1 MLVRPATPEDKPAMM
16 ELLKKSLGE
25 SVIPISETFW
35 NWKHEQNPF
44 GSSYILLA
52 DQNGRLVGLR
62 AFMQWKWL
70 WKGEVFSAIRA
81 VDTATHPD
89 FQGKGI
95 FKKLT
100 LQLLETCQQNGV
112 HFVFNTPNES
122 SKPGYLKMG
131 WIEQGKMPL
140 KLKIRKPLSLA
151 FAKLFNRQ
159 MNVSSGDDPS
169 PVQAWDSNIIHLAD
183 QSIQSD
189 SKLAT
194 VLSSS
199 YVSWRYYHNPLF
211 RYNYFT
217 DNENF
222 LLISRIKRHSFANE
236 LRLVDFILL
245 NPRADEKQLSAFI
258 KKEVLRFCAV
268 NDINLVTI
276 SGEQY
281 NAYKRSFQWMGMIPV
296 RALGPVITL
305 RNLNMGGRFPDL
317 LKPANWSYSLGDM
330 ELF

>member
-1 MLVRPATPEDKPAMM
+1 MLVRPATPDDKPAMM

-44 GSSYILLA
+44 GASYVLLA
-52 DQNGRLVGLR
+52 DQNGKLVGLR
-62 AFMQWKWL
+62 AFMQWKWQ
-70 WKGEVFSAIRA
+70 WKGEVLSTIRA

-100 LQLLETCQQNGV
+100 LQLLETCHQKGV
-112 HFVFNTPNES
+112 HFVFNTPNQN

-131 WIEQGKMPL
+131 WMEQGKMPL
-140 KLKIRKPLSLA
+140 KMKIRNPLSLSL
-151 FAKLFNRQ
+151 AKLFNRQ
-159 MNVSSGDDPS
+159 GNAFAGIDPS
-169 PVQAWDSNIIHLAD
+169 PVQTWESNIIQLAD
-183 QSIQSD
+183 QSIQS
-189 SKLAT
+189 SSRLAT
-194 VLSSS
+194 IHSASFI
-199 YVSWRYYHNPLF
+199 SWRYAHNPLF

-217 DNENF
+217 DNQNF

-245 NPRADEKQLSAFI
+245 NLGAGGKQVAAFM
-258 KKEVLRFCAV
+258 KKEVFNFCT
-268 NDINLVTI
+268 INNCNLITI
-276 SGEQY
+276 SGEQF
-281 NAYKRSFQWMGMIPV
+281 KEFRHFFQWMGIIPV
-296 RALGPVITL
+296 RAIGPAITL
-305 RNLNMGGRFPDL
+305 RNMNMGERFPDL
-317 LKPANWSYSLGDM
+317 LEPSHWSYSLGDM

>member
-1 MLVRPATPEDKPAMM
+1 MLIRPATSEDKPAMM

-44 GSSYILLA
+44 GSSYVLLA
-52 DQNGRLVGLR
+52 DQNGKLVGLR
-62 AFMQWKWL
+62 AFMQWKWQ
-70 WKGEVFSAIRA
+70 WHGEVFSAIRA

-100 LQLLETCQQNGV
+100 LQLLESCQQDGV

-131 WIEQGKMPL
+131 WEEQGKMPI
-140 KLKIRKPLSLA
+140 KLKIRKPFSLMV
-151 FAKLFNRQ
+151 AKLFNRQ
-159 MNVSSGDDPS
+159 GNGPVIIDPS
-169 PVQAWDSNIIHLAD
+169 PVQAWESKVIQLVD
-183 QSIQSD
+183 QAVQSH
-189 SKLAT
+189 SRLAT
-194 VLSSS
+194 VHSSS
-199 YVSWRYYHNPLF
+199 YVSWRYAHNPLF

-222 LLISRIKRHSFANE
+222 LLISRIKRHSFAKE

-245 NPRADEKQLSAFI
+245 KSRADETRLSAFM
-258 KKEVLRFCAV
+258 KKEVLAFCAK

-281 NAYKRSFQWMGMIPV
+281 KEFERFFQWMGIIPV

-305 RNLNMGGRFPDL
+305 RNLNMGDRFPDL
-317 LKPANWSYSLGDM
+317 LEPRHWSYSLGDM

>member
-1 MLVRPATPEDKPAMM
+1 MLVRPATPDDKPAMM

-44 GSSYILLA
+44 GSSFVLLA
-52 DQNGRLVGLR
+52 DQNGKLVGLR
-62 AFMQWKWL
+62 AFMQWKWQ
-70 WKGEVFSAIRA
+70 WKGEVLNAIRA

-112 HFVFNTPNES
+112 HFVFNTPNAS

-131 WIEQGKMPL
+131 WVEQGKMPL
-140 KLKIRKPLSLA
+140 KLKIRNPLSLA
-151 FAKLFNRQ
+151 FAKLVNRQ
-159 MNVSSGDDPS
+159 GNAVAGKDPS
-169 PVQAWDSNIIHLAD
+169 PVQTWGSNIVQLAD
-183 QSIQSD
+183 QSIQSS

-194 VLSSS
+194 VHSSS
-199 YVSWRYYHNPLF
+199 FISWRYAHNPLF
-211 RYNYFT
+211 QYNYFT
-217 DNENF
+217 DAANF
-222 LLISRIKRHSFANE
+222 LLISRIKSHSFANE

-245 NPRADEKQLSAFI
+245 NPGADGKQVSAFM
-258 KKEVLRFCAV
+258 KKEVLNFCA
-268 NDINLVTI
+268 INNCNLITI

-281 NAYKRSFQWMGMIPV
+281 KEFNRFFQWMGIIPV
-296 RALGPVITL
+296 GALGPVITL
-305 RNLNMGGRFPDL
+305 RNLNMGERFPDL
-317 LKPANWSYSLGDM
+317 LEPCHWSYSLGDM